1 MYFKYLYMRLPGYV
15 MRKSCNKLDICGKC
29 LHDQFFPSNSCAHF
43 NFTFEANKNF
53 EKNNTNLLNSTMC
66 NVYYVCRYVNVRLYQ
81 LCLHPLPLRKY
92 KYLIIIIIIEQSIQ
106 KEHWQGF

>member
-29 LHDQFFPSNSCAHF
+29 LHDQCFPSNSCAHF

-53 EKNNTNLLNSTMC
+53 EK
-66 NVYYVCRYVNVRLYQ
+66 
-81 LCLHPLPLRKY
+81 
-92 KYLIIIIIIEQSIQ
+92 
-106 KEHWQGF
+106 